1 MAELRHYAEL
11 LDGRVRLKAWYDP
24 ERLPPG
30 GELIDITDIKPEPEV
45 WALYVPAVDVKAA
58 PTFTSVKDAPFPE
71 TAKQKALSL
80 VKTIDGAKLAATEE
94 GKALKALLVAI
105 LEIDL

>member
-30 GELIDITDIKPEPEV
+30 GELIDITGIKPEPET
-45 WALYVPAVDVKAA
+45 WALYDGKGFVSPAEAPIQTAASLEAKAA
-58 PTFTSVKDAPFPE
+58 DSLKNINLE
-71 TAKQKALSL
+71 ELQK
-80 VKTIDGAKLAATEE
+80 TDT
-94 GKALKALLVAI
+94 GKALLLV
-105 LEIDL
+105 LSLLLKDETLLK

>member
-30 GELIDITDIKPEPEV
+30 GELVDITDIKPEPET
-45 WALYVPAVDVKAA
+45 WALYAPAADEKTASSFVSIVEAPMREAPKEKAIA
-58 PTFTSVKDAPFPE
+58 LAKSIDWTKE
-71 TAKQKALSL
+71 T
-80 VKTIDGAKLAATEE
+80 TNT
-94 GKALKALLVAI
+94 GKALRALLMV
-105 LEIDL
+105 LLDIDL